1 MRTFKS
7 RAITTAAAA
16 AIALTTFSLQPAAAG
31 SRYANDAAAFAAFAA
46 VLGTIAVIAATRH
59 RERPAWSHHRSYA
72 HQPSYAHHPSYTH
85 GPVHRGPPHGPQG
98 PWRRHHHR

>member
-7 RAITTAAAA
+7 RAIAT
-16 AIALTTFSLQPAAAG
+16 G

-59 RERPAWSHHRSYA
+59 RDRPAWSHH
-72 HQPSYAHHPSYTH
+72 PSL
-85 GPVHRGPPHGPQG
+85 
-98 PWRRHHHR
+98 